1 MKTLKRNQQTFYYA
15 LLTGTGMI
23 TESGTQYKTGE
34 RGKMYSEPVEMKANI
49 SPSRGYADMEIFGKD
64 LDYTRTICTDDLSC
78 PITEE
83 SILWIDKE
91 PFDHLGNASSYNN
104 IVTQIAKSLNNIVY
118 AVRKVNVN

>member
-1 MKTLKRNQQTFYYA
+1 MKTLKRNQQTFFYA
-15 LLTGTGMI
+15 LLTGTEDVVDLDG
-23 TESGTQYKTGE
+23 YKTGE
-34 RGKMYSEPVEMKANI
+34 RQKVYGSQIEMKANI

-91 PFDHLGNASSYNN
+91 PCDHLGNPYPHNY
-104 IVTQIAKSLNNIVY
+104 IVTQIAKSLNNIMI
-118 AVRKVNVN
+118 AVRKVDVS